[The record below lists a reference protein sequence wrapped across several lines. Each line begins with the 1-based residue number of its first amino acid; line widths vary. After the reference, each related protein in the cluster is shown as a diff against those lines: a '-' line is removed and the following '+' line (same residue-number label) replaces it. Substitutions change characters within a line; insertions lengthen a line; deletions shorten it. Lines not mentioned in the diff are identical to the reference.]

1 MSNKA
6 KTLSEEN
13 GKKYL
18 KNCLVDV
25 EKAFVQKLI
34 VNTRAV
40 THSGSLGDANE
51 DAWIDLLRDY
61 LPSRYQVAKAFAID
75 HTGKT
80 TDQTDCLIYDAHFTP
95 ALFGTKGSLYVP
107 VEAVHAALEIKPTV
121 NSQNLKYAG
130 KKVASLRRLTRTSAV
145 LSGPYSSKYPKP
157 LFPIIGGILALN
169 VEWKNGLDT
178 TFFTNFNDLTDDEKL
193 DFVLT
198 GQGGFCDHFDHESDP
213 QVFSGDGSLIRGLF
227 RLLNALR
234 LQNTVPAIEWDKYEQ
249 VLDETE

>member
-1 MSNKA
+1 MNNKA
-6 KTLSEEN
+6 KLLSEEN
-13 GKKYL
+13 GKQYL

-25 EKAFVQKLI
+25 ESEFVRKLI
-34 VNTRAV
+34 INARTV

-51 DAWIDLLRDY
+51 DAWIGLLRDY
-61 LPSRYQVAKAFAID
+61 LPNRYQVAKAFAID

-80 TDQTDCLIYDAHFTP
+80 TDQIDCLIYDAHFTP
-95 ALFGTKGSLYVP
+95 ALFGTGGSLYVP
-107 VEAVHAALEIKPTV
+107 VEAVHAVLEIKPTI
-121 NSQNLKYAG
+121 NAHNLEYAG

-145 LSGPYSSKYPKP
+145 LSGPHSLKYPKP

-169 VEWKNGLDT
+169 VEWKDGLDK
-178 TFFTNFNDLTDDEKL
+178 TFFNNFNALTDDKKL

-198 GQGGFCDHFDHESDP
+198 GQGGFCDNFVHETDP
-213 QVFSGDGSLIRGLF
+213 EVYSGDGSLIRGLF

-249 VLDETE
+249 VLD